1 MLVRWF
7 LDAVAMSR
15 VLQLTVISGADAVS
29 FVAEIVLFGMPL
41 APTLVPWG
49 TIARSWGTWEHKKG
63 DDGIQAWVSVDF
75 GFILGPHFKISYQF
89 WQTAFCHAS
98 SQVMFLNYIGV

>member
-7 LDAVAMSR
+7 LDAVAMLR
-15 VLQLTVISGADAVS
+15 VFQLTVISGADAVS

-41 APTLVPWG
+41 APTLVAWG
-49 TIARSWGTWEHKKG
+49 TIARSWGTWEHKKV

-75 GFILGPHFKISYQF
+75 GSILGPHFK
-89 WQTAFCHAS
+89 TFCQS
-98 SQVMFLNYIGV
+98 WETKLFVMRLHRSCF